1 MAGLFDVAAR
11 TRAVVAELL
20 CRERVALEVVDSIVP
35 ETVRRA
41 LKKSVEAV
49 AETVPVHF
57 PQVRAA
63 FVHNMKDVLEV
74 HRHPQMQGHAPPL
87 AGLDFQGPVGG
98 GSTIRVVALPGIG
111 TRSVPRFACGC
122 MSAKLRPPFGNK
134 HSPVALFPATRT
146 IEPKP
151 GRDLR
156 HDPRARQVATAVAQV
171 PGVTRVLLFGSRARG
186 DHAPGSDI
194 DLLVV
199 GDRTSA
205 VADAC
210 RRVAAR
216 AARNIYTAPPAVDV
230 TVLATAHFDFMQ
242 HGLNHVAA
250 YAAREGVTPMGD
262 RYKPPKPPPDHLPE
276 PRRREAME
284 QAANTRDHLLFL
296 EETNQRGISRPESPF
311 NWGRFLGRDA
321 QGALEHALKAVIAA
335 HGRLYV
341 RTHNLQDL
349 LQAART
355 CVPDLAL
362 HSDLAKLSRF
372 AGGDVCENPDLDIE
386 PDQMLLNVRNDVAR
400 LFDICA
406 HEAGFDPWTCR
417 KTDYQRGA

>member
-1 MAGLFDVAAR
+1 M
-11 TRAVVAELL
+11 
-20 CRERVALEVVDSIVP
+20 
-35 ETVRRA
+35 
-41 LKKSVEAV
+41 SV
-49 AETVPVHF
+49 
-57 PQVRAA
+57 
-63 FVHNMKDVLEV
+63 
-74 HRHPQMQGHAPPL
+74 
-87 AGLDFQGPVGG
+87 
-98 GSTIRVVALPGIG
+98 
-111 TRSVPRFACGC
+111 
-122 MSAKLRPPFGNK
+122 KL
-134 HSPVALFPATRT
+134 HSPSGNRPSPAALFPATQT
-146 IEPKP
+146 VEPKP

-156 HDPRARQVATAVAQV
+156 HDPCARQVAVAVAQV
-171 PGVTRVLLFGSRARG
+171 PGVTCVLLFGSRARG

-199 GDRTSA
+199 GDRTPA

-216 AARNIYTAPPAVDV
+216 AARNVYTAPPAVDV
-230 TVLATAHFDFMQ
+230 TVLDTVHFDFMQ

-250 YAAREGVTPMGD
+250 YAAREGVTSMGD
-262 RYKPPKPPPDHLPE
+262 LYKLPKPLPGHLSE
-276 PRRREAME
+276 TRRREAME
-284 QAANTRDHLLFL
+284 RATYARDHLLFL
-296 EETNQRGISRPESPF
+296 EESIQRAISRPEIF
-311 NWGRFLGRDA
+311 CNWARFLGRDA
-321 QGALEHALKAVIAA
+321 QGALEHVLKAVIAA

-372 AGGDVCENPDLDIE
+372 AGGDVCGNPELDIE
-386 PDQMLLNVRNDVAR
+386 PDQMLIHVRNDVAQ

>member
-1 MAGLFDVAAR
+1 
-11 TRAVVAELL
+11 
-20 CRERVALEVVDSIVP
+20 
-35 ETVRRA
+35 
-41 LKKSVEAV
+41 
-49 AETVPVHF
+49 
-57 PQVRAA
+57 
-63 FVHNMKDVLEV
+63 
-74 HRHPQMQGHAPPL
+74 MQGHAPPL
-87 AGLDFQGPVGG
+87 VWPLRVQVGG
-98 GSTIRVVALPGIG
+98 GSTIRVVIFPGTG
-111 TRSVPRFACGC
+111 LVPMPRFACGC
-122 MSAKLRPPFGNK
+122 MSLKLSPLPGNK

-146 IEPKP
+146 VEPKP

-156 HDPRARQVATAVAQV
+156 HDPHARQVATAVAQV

-186 DHAPGSDI
+186 DYAPGSDI

-199 GDRTSA
+199 GDRTPA

-216 AARNIYTAPPAVDV
+216 ATRNVYTVPPAVDV
-230 TVLATAHFDFMQ
+230 TVLDTAHFDFMQ

-262 RYKPPKPPPDHLPE
+262 RYKLPKPPPGHLPE
-276 PRRREAME
+276 TRRREAME
-284 QAANTRDHLLFL
+284 RATYARDHLLFL
-296 EETNQRGISRPESPF
+296 EESVQRAISRPETF
-311 NWGRFLGRDA
+311 CNWARFLGRDA

-341 RTHNLQDL
+341 RIHNLQDL

-386 PDQMLLNVRNDVAR
+386 PDQMRLNVRNDVTR